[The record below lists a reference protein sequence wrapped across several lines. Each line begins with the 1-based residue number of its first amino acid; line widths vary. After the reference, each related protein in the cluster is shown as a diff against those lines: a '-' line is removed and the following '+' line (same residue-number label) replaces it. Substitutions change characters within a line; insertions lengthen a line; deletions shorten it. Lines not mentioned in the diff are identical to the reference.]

1 MSGAGALDGRTVRRL
16 SRAISTVEDRAAG
29 YEEIL
34 SGAYRAPA
42 KAKVIGVTGPPGAGK
57 STLVDALTAHWAGA
71 GERVAVLAVDPSS
84 PFSGGAVLGDRVRM
98 DRSSDLPSVYLRSIS
113 ARGEGGGLSA
123 AVCDI
128 VALLDEAEFDRV
140 VIETVG
146 AGQADIA
153 VADAA
158 DCTLVVFVPGL
169 GDDIQAAKAGLM
181 EVGDVYAV
189 NKGDLPGAKATV
201 AEINGAIGVA
211 YAGTPGVNAAT
222 PTLTTA
228 HPASSPGRLAVL
240 RRHGDP
246 ARDATLWRPP
256 VQLVS
261 ARSGDGVPELTQAVD
276 AFLGWCGESGRLAL
290 RRRNRIRAQ
299 MLRTLSAAL
308 IAPYQQ
314 NAGEAAEAL
323 AGSIERVLASATS
336 PAEAVAELIRR
347 GSR

>member
-1 MSGAGALDGRTVRRL
+1 MSGAGAFDGRTVRRL
-16 SRAISTVEDRAAG
+16 SHAISTVEDRAAG
-29 YEEIL
+29 HEEIL

-42 KAKVIGVTGPPGAGK
+42 KARVIGVTGPPGAGK
-57 STLVDALTAHWAGA
+57 STLVDALTAHWAGT

-98 DRSSDLPSVYLRSIS
+98 DRSSDLPGVYLRSIS

-128 VALLDEAEFDRV
+128 IALLDEAAFDRV

-181 EVGDVYAV
+181 EVGDIYAV
-189 NKGDLPGAKATV
+189 NKGDLPGARATV
-201 AEINGAIGVA
+201 AEINGAIGVT
-211 YAGTPGVNAAT
+211 YAGTPGVNQATSALTAAQ
-222 PTLTTA
+222 
-228 HPASSPGRLAVL
+228 PASSPGRLAVL

-246 ARDATLWRPP
+246 ASDGTLWRPP

-261 ARSGDGVPELTQAVD
+261 ARSGDGVPDLARTVD
-276 AFLGWCGESGRLAL
+276 AFLGWCGGSGRLTQ

-308 IAPYQQ
+308 IAPYRQ
-314 NAGEAAEAL
+314 NVGQAANNL
-323 AGSIERVLASATS
+323 AASIERVLASDTS
-336 PAEAVAELIRR
+336 PAEAVAELVRNA
-347 GSR
+347 SR

>member
-16 SRAISTVEDRAAG
+16 SRAISTVEDCAAG
-29 YEEIL
+29 YQEIL

-42 KAKVIGVTGPPGAGK
+42 KARVIGVTGPPGAGK

-98 DRSSDLPSVYLRSIS
+98 DRSSDLPGVYLRSIS

-211 YAGTPGVNAAT
+211 YAGTAGVNQAT
-222 PTLTTA
+222 PALTTA
-228 HPASSPGRLAVL
+228 QPASSPGRLAVL
-240 RRHGDP
+240 SRHGDP
-246 ARDATLWRPP
+246 ARDGTLWRPP

-261 ARSGDGVPELTQAVD
+261 ARSGDGVPDLAQMVD

-290 RRRNRIRAQ
+290 RRRSRIRAQ

-308 IAPYQQ
+308 IAPYLQ

-323 AGSIERVLASATS
+323 AGGIKRVLASDTS
-336 PAEAVAELIRR
+336 PAEAVAELVRR
-347 GSR
+347 DSR

>member
-57 STLVDALTAHWAGA
+57 STLVDALTAHWASA
-71 GERVAVLAVDPSS
+71 GERVAILAVDPSS

-98 DRSSDLPSVYLRSIS
+98 DRSSDLPGVYLRSIS

-128 VALLDEAEFDRV
+128 VAVLDETGFDRV

-211 YAGTPGVNAAT
+211 YVGTPGVNQAT
-222 PTLTTA
+222 PALRTA
-228 HPASSPGRLAVL
+228 QPTSSPGRLAVL

-246 ARDATLWRPP
+246 ARDGTLWRPP

-261 ARSGDGVPELTQAVD
+261 ARSGDGVPDLTQAVD
-276 AFLGWCGESGRLAL
+276 AFLGWCSESGRLAL
-290 RRRNRIRAQ
+290 RRRSRIRAQ

-308 IAPYQQ
+308 IEPYRQ
-314 NAGEAAEAL
+314 NAGQAAEDL

-336 PAEAVAELIRR
+336 PAEAVAELIRNA
-347 GSR
+347 SR

>member
-1 MSGAGALDGRTVRRL
+1 MSSAGALDGRTVRRL

-42 KAKVIGVTGPPGAGK
+42 KSKVIGVTGPPGAGK
-57 STLVDALTAHWAGA
+57 STLVDALTAHWAGT

-98 DRSSDLPSVYLRSIS
+98 DRSSDLPGVYLRSIS

-128 VALLDEAEFDRV
+128 VALLDETGFDRV

-181 EVGDVYAV
+181 EVADVYAV

-211 YAGTPGVNAAT
+211 YAGTPGVNPADPAV
-222 PTLTTA
+222 TTA
-228 HPASSPGRLAVL
+228 QPASSPGRLAVL

-246 ARDATLWRPP
+246 AQDATLWRPP

-261 ARSGDGVPELTQAVD
+261 ARNGEGVPDLTQAVD
-276 AFLGWCGESGRLAL
+276 AFLGWCSESGRLAL
-290 RRRNRIRAQ
+290 RRRSRIRAQ

-308 IAPYQQ
+308 IEPYLQT
-314 NAGEAAEAL
+314 AGHAAEAL
-323 AGSIERVLASATS
+323 AGSIERVLASDTS
-336 PAEAVAELIRR
+336 PAEAVAQLVR
-347 GSR
+347 GASR

>member
-16 SRAISTVEDRAAG
+16 SRAISTVEDRADG

-42 KAKVIGVTGPPGAGK
+42 KAEVIGVTGPPGAGK

-98 DRSSDLPSVYLRSIS
+98 DRSSDLPGVYLRSIS

-128 VALLDEAEFDRV
+128 VALLDEAGFDRV

-211 YAGTPGVNAAT
+211 YVGTPGVNAAD
-222 PTLTTA
+222 PAVTTA
-228 HPASSPGRLAVL
+228 QPTSSPGRLAVL

-246 ARDATLWRPP
+246 AWDATLWRPP
-256 VQLVS
+256 VELVS
-261 ARSGDGVPELTQAVD
+261 ARKGEGVAELAGAVD
-276 AFLGWCGESGRLAL
+276 AFLGWCSESGRLAQ
-290 RRRNRIRAQ
+290 RRRSRIRAQ
-299 MLRTLSAAL
+299 MLRTLGSAL
-308 IAPYQQ
+308 IEPYLQ
-314 NAGEAAEAL
+314 ATGHAAEAL
-323 AGSIERVLASATS
+323 SGCIERVLASDTS
-336 PAEAVAELIRR
+336 PAEAVAALVRNA
-347 GSR
+347 SR

>member
-16 SRAISTVEDRAAG
+16 SRAISTVEDRADG
-29 YEEIL
+29 YEEVL

-42 KAKVIGVTGPPGAGK
+42 KASVIGVTGPPGAGK

-71 GERVAVLAVDPSS
+71 GERIAVLAVDPSS

-98 DRSSDLPSVYLRSIS
+98 DRSSDLPGVYLRSIS

-128 VALLDEAEFDRV
+128 VALLDEAGFDRV
-140 VIETVG
+140 MIETVG

-189 NKGDLPGAKATV
+189 NKGDLPGAKATA

-211 YAGTPGVNAAT
+211 YAGAPGINLANPAV
-222 PTLTTA
+222 TTA
-228 HPASSPGRLAVL
+228 QPNCSPGRLAVL

-246 ARDATLWRPP
+246 ASDGTLWRPP

-261 ARSGDGVPELTQAVD
+261 ARSGEGVPDLAEAVD
-276 AFLGWCGESGRLAL
+276 AFLGWCSESGRLAQ
-290 RRRNRIRAQ
+290 RRHSRIRAQ
-299 MLRTLSAAL
+299 MLRTLGSAL
-308 IAPYQQ
+308 IEPYLRG
-314 NAGEAAEAL
+314 AGHAAEAL
-323 AGSIERVLASATS
+323 AGSIERVLASDTS
-336 PAEAVAELIRR
+336 PTEAVAELVR
-347 GSR
+347 GASC

>member
-1 MSGAGALDGRTVRRL
+1 MSGARALDGRTVRRL
-16 SRAISTVEDRAAG
+16 SRAISTVEDRADG

-57 STLVDALTAHWAGA
+57 STLVDALTAHWASA
-71 GERVAVLAVDPSS
+71 GERIAVLAVDPSS

-98 DRSSDLPSVYLRSIS
+98 DRSSDLPGVYLRSIS

-128 VALLDEAEFDRV
+128 VALLDEAGFDRV

-201 AEINGAIGVA
+201 AEINGAIGIA
-211 YAGTPGVNAAT
+211 YAGTPGVNSANSAVM
-222 PTLTTA
+222 TA
-228 HPASSPGRLAVL
+228 QPASSPGRLAVL

-246 ARDATLWRPP
+246 ARDGTLWRPP

-308 IAPYQQ
+308 IEPYLQT
-314 NAGEAAEAL
+314 AGHAAEAL
-323 AGSIERVLASATS
+323 AGSIERVLASDTS
-336 PAEAVAELIRR
+336 PAEAVAQLVR
-347 GSR
+347 GASR

>member
-1 MSGAGALDGRTVRRL
+1 MSSAGALDGRTVRRL
-16 SRAISTVEDRAAG
+16 SRAISTVEDRADG

-71 GERVAVLAVDPSS
+71 GERIAVLAVDPSS

-98 DRSSDLPSVYLRSIS
+98 DRSSDLPGVYLRSIS

-128 VALLDEAEFDRV
+128 VALLDEAGFDRV

-211 YAGTPGVNAAT
+211 YVGTPGVNAAD
-222 PTLTTA
+222 PAVTTA
-228 HPASSPGRLAVL
+228 QPTSSPGRLAVL

-246 ARDATLWRPP
+246 ARDGTLWRPP

-261 ARSGDGVPELTQAVD
+261 ARNGEGVPDLTQAVD
-276 AFLGWCGESGRLAL
+276 AFLGWCSESGRLAQ
-290 RRRNRIRAQ
+290 RRRSRIRAQ
-299 MLRTLSAAL
+299 MLRTLGSAL
-308 IAPYQQ
+308 IEPYLQ
-314 NAGEAAEAL
+314 ATGHAAEAL
-323 AGSIERVLASATS
+323 SGCIERVLASDTS
-336 PAEAVAELIRR
+336 PAEAVAALVRNA
-347 GSR
+347 SR

>member
-1 MSGAGALDGRTVRRL
+1 MSGAGTLDGRAVRRL
-16 SRAISTVEDRAAG
+16 SRAISTVEDRATG

-34 SGAYRAPA
+34 SSAYRAPA
-42 KAKVIGVTGPPGAGK
+42 KARIVGVTGPPGAGK
-57 STLVDALTAHWAGA
+57 STLVDALTAHWAGS

-98 DRSSDLPSVYLRSIS
+98 DRSSDLPGVYLRSIS

-128 VALLDEAEFDRV
+128 AALLDEAGFDRV

-158 DCTLVVFVPGL
+158 DCTLVVLVPGL

-189 NKGDLPGAKATV
+189 NKADQPGAKATA

-211 YAGTPGVNAAT
+211 YAGKPGVN
-222 PTLTTA
+222 PA
-228 HPASSPGRLAVL
+228 HSTRMTMQPASSPGRLAVL

-246 ARDATLWRPP
+246 TRDGTLWRPP
-256 VQLVS
+256 VALVN
-261 ARSGDGVPELTQAVD
+261 ARSGDGVPDLALAID
-276 AFLGWCGESGRLAL
+276 AFVDWCAASERLAL
-290 RRRNRIRAQ
+290 RRRSRIRAQ
-299 MLRTLSAAL
+299 ILRRLGAAL
-308 IAPYQQ
+308 IEPYLQE
-314 NAGEAAEAL
+314 AGQAADAL
-323 AGSIERVLASATS
+323 AASVERVLASTTS
-336 PAEAVAELIRR
+336 PAEAVAELVTRR
-347 GSR
+347 PR

>member
-1 MSGAGALDGRTVRRL
+1 MNGAGALDGRAVRRL
-16 SRAISTVEDRAAG
+16 SRAISTVEDRAASH
-29 YEEIL
+29 EEIL
-34 SGAYRAPA
+34 SSAYRAPA
-42 KAKVIGVTGPPGAGK
+42 KARVIGVTGPPGAGK
-57 STLVDALTAHWAGA
+57 STLVDVLTAHWAGA

-98 DRSSDLPSVYLRSIS
+98 ERSSDLPGVYLRSIS

-128 VALLDEAEFDRV
+128 VALLDEAGFDRV

-189 NKGDLPGAKATV
+189 NKGDLPGAKATA

-211 YAGTPGVNAAT
+211 YAGIPGVNRTT
-222 PTLTTA
+222 PALTTA
-228 HPASSPGRLAVL
+228 QLAASPGRLAVL

-246 ARDATLWRPP
+246 AADSALWRPP
-256 VQLVS
+256 VQLTS
-261 ARSGDGVPELTQAVD
+261 TRSGDGVADLAQAVD
-276 AFLGWCGESGRLAL
+276 AFLGWCDASGRLAM
-290 RRRNRIRAQ
+290 RRRSRIRAQ
-299 MLRTLSAAL
+299 MLRTLNAAL
-308 IAPYQQ
+308 IAPYLRKDGQ
-314 NAGEAAEAL
+314 AAEAL
-323 AGSIERVLASATS
+323 AAGIARVLASDTS
-336 PAEAVAELIRR
+336 PVEAVAELVRR
-347 GSR
+347 GAG